1 MHHTEI
7 KSAMKNSQI
16 VAGLDIGTTKIAC
29 IVGRRDEYGKIEILG
44 IGRSESLGVARGVVQ
59 NIDMTVQAITAA
71 VAEAELKTGQKIKY
85 VNVGIAGQHIK
96 SLQHRGILTRDSL
109 ENEITRDDIERLVS
123 DMQRLQMLPGEEI
136 IHVLPQEYIVD
147 SEQGIKNPIGMSGIR
162 LEANFHIITGQIAAA
177 KNIHRCATKSNLKV
191 TELVLEPLASADAVL
206 SEEEKEAGVALVDI
220 GGGTT
225 DIAIFQDGI
234 IRHTAVIPFGGNI
247 LTEDIKEGCTII
259 RHQAEL
265 LKVKFGSALASEA
278 KDNEI
283 VSIPG
288 IRGREPREISLKNL
302 ASIIQAR
309 MEEIIELIY
318 FEIRNSGFEK
328 KLIGGIVL
336 TGGGSNLKHLPQLV
350 AYITGMDVRMG
361 LPNEHLS
368 SGNTT
373 EITSPIYSTGV
384 GLVMKGL
391 QFNDGLVRKGTTIEH
406 YMGDYVAPE
415 EPTPVVEAVIEQPEP
430 VVEAQVEEPQQ
441 MDEYE
446 EEMPKKRFQYF
457 SGFRGIKQK
466 LEDWMNEGID

>member
-1 MHHTEI
+1 
-7 KSAMKNSQI
+7 MKNSQI

-430 VVEAQVEEPQQ
+430 VVEVQVEEPQQ

>member
-1 MHHTEI
+1 ME
-7 KSAMKNSQI
+7 KSQI

-44 IGRSESLGVARGVVQ
+44 IGKSESLGVSRGVVA
-59 NIDMTVQAITAA
+59 NIDKTVEAITAA
-71 VAEAELKTGQKIKY
+71 VAEAEQKTGEKIRY

-96 SLQHRGILTRDSL
+96 SLQHRGILVRDSV
-109 ENEITRDDIERLVS
+109 EEEISRADTERLIS
-123 DMQRLQMLPGEEI
+123 DMLRLQMLPGEEI

-147 SEQGIKNPIGMSGIR
+147 SEQGIKDPIGMSGIR

-177 KNIHRCATKSNLKV
+177 KNIHRCATKSGLKV
-191 TELVLEPLASADAVL
+191 TELILEPLASADAVL
-206 SEEEKEAGVALVDI
+206 SAEEKEAGVALVDI

-265 LKVKFGSALASEA
+265 LKVKFGSALASES

-368 SGNTT
+368 SQNT
-373 EITSPIYSTGV
+373 EAITSPMFSTGV
-384 GLVMKGL
+384 GLVMKGV
-391 QFNDGLVRKGTTIEH
+391 QFQDNLTRKNITIEKF
-406 YMGDYVAPE
+406 MGDEVQKHE
-415 EPTPVVEAVIEQPEP
+415 EPVFEQPIDEEP
-430 VVEAQVEEPQQ
+430 EAQDEVEDIES
-441 MDEYE
+441 EL
-446 EEMPKKRFQYF
+446 PKRRFQYF
-457 SGFRGIKQK
+457 TGFHGIRKK
-466 LEDWMNEGID
+466 LEDWMNEGME